1 MNSVQWDKFAGH
13 LLSYI
18 EEGTS
23 KLVKTNYK
31 VDINMSLGDIQ
42 KELIEKSSI
51 DELSPELM
59 KIAKEYIDKHPIK

>member
-1 MNSVQWDKFAGH
+1 MDEYQWDRFAGN
-13 LLSYI
+13 LFSYI
-18 EEGTS
+18 TDGTS
-23 KLVKTNYK
+23 NLVKTNYK

-59 KIAKEYIDKHPIK
+59 KIAKEYIEKHPIK